1 MHLNLPSQLDRF
13 VRFMLSIKKIV
24 LVISSLVMAC
34 TFFLVVI
41 MRYIFEADL
50 FAYEEWILVIAFW
63 MYFIGGAVG
72 SYENSHIKAD
82 FLLTILKT
90 ARAKWLLI
98 NTTLLLELI
107 ICSVLT
113 YWAFLMIQE
122 EITAYPEWQRT
133 SALQI
138 PFIAPRM
145 SIFIGLFFMAFYT
158 FLHLYSGLRSGPSE
172 EWEKEETPPMS
183 N

>member
-1 MHLNLPSQLDRF
+1 
-13 VRFMLSIKKIV
+13 
-24 LVISSLVMAC
+24 MAS

-82 FLLTILKT
+82 FLHTILKT
-90 ARAKWLLI
+90 ARSKWILVNI
-98 NTTLLLELI
+98 TLTLEVI
-107 ICSVLT
+107 ICGVLA

-122 EITAYPEWQRT
+122 EVVAYPEWQRT

-138 PFIAPRM
+138 PFVVPRL
-145 SIFIGLFFMAFYT
+145 SIFVGLVFMTFYT
-158 FLHLYSGLRSGPSE
+158 LLHLYSGLRSGPSE
-172 EWEKEETPPMS
+172 EWVKEEVPPNS